1 MNVAA
6 GGPAGALERGPAA
19 GSRRRAPLA
28 SLRIGEPPRSR
39 AAGPQG
45 PFVQVINCSPKRV
58 RSSRVLRNE
67 APSRYAQESSRG
79 CLLTGTKAIKFP
91 PAYPDRL
98 EDRGRGG

>member
-19 GSRRRAPLA
+19 GSRRRAARPFENGRRAPLA

-45 PFVQVINCSPKRV
+45 PFVQVINCPPKRV
-58 RSSRVLRNE
+58 RSR
-67 APSRYAQESSRG
+67 
-79 CLLTGTKAIKFP
+79 
-91 PAYPDRL
+91 
-98 EDRGRGG
+98 